1 MLVICFTVFAATV
14 PVSIILPM
22 LPYIGQEYGAGPFEV
37 SLLFAVMPAITI
49 FVAPFWGRLSDR
61 IGRKRVYVTTLAAS
75 SVAFAMFGFAD
86 SLNGMFLARFLQGLA
101 NGSVAVSYAMT
112 ADASNPGTRAR
123 DIGFVSGAMAMGF
136 FLGPVLGGF
145 FMSSEP
151 FNHSPPAYFA
161 SGLCALSTV
170 IAVVNLKETR
180 GAHARVTH
188 VEDIA
193 GSATPAPAPEPLVSR
208 ATLILLIL
216 LFLIAGFTSAT
227 TQFAY
232 TFWAQGALHWAPSD
246 VSFGMG
252 AIGAAYLIATVGLV
266 GPLSKR
272 FGDERTLIIGA
283 TVDVIGMALFLIA
296 HSDAVSGIGGI
307 LVSITGGGMWNT
319 VLSSIISKASPPHQT
334 GMMLGLS
341 NGANMVGR
349 VIGPLTGGLLLATGL
364 TVPFAANLTLTVVVV
379 IAGLRIATLA
389 RLARAWDP
397 RPS

>member
-22 LPYIGQEYGAGPFEV
+22 LPYIGREYGASPFEV

-61 IGRKRVYVTTLAAS
+61 VGRKRVYVITLGAS
-75 SVAFAMFGFAD
+75 SLAFAMFGFAE
-86 SLNGMFLARFLQGLA
+86 SLNGMFFARFLQGLA
-101 NGSVAVSYAMT
+101 NGSIAVSYAMA
-112 ADASNPGTRAR
+112 ADASNHGTRAR

-136 FLGPVLGGF
+136 FLGPMLGGF

-161 SGLCALSTV
+161 AGLCALSTV
-170 IAVVNLKETR
+170 IAFVSLKETR
-180 GAHARVTH
+180 RPHGPVTH
-188 VEDIA
+188 LDGA
-193 GSATPAPAPEPLVSR
+193 SGSAAPAPEPPASRTVLV
-208 ATLILLIL
+208 LLIL

-232 TFWAQGALHWAPSD
+232 TFWAQGALDWSPSR

-252 AIGAAYLIATVGLV
+252 AIGAAYLIATVGFV

-283 TVDVIGMALFLIA
+283 IVDVIGMALMLIGHA
-296 HSDAVSGIGGI
+296 EVWSGLGGI
-307 LVSITGGGMWNT
+307 LVSVTGGGIWNT
-319 VLSSIISKASPPHQT
+319 VLSSVISKASPPQQT
-334 GMMLGLS
+334 GLMLGLA

-349 VIGPLTGGLLLATGL
+349 VIGPLTGGLLLGTAL
-364 TVPFAANLTLTVVVV
+364 TAPFAANLVLTIVVV
-379 IAGLRIATLA
+379 IAAWRVAALA
-389 RLARAWDP
+389 RLARAWDA
-397 RPS
+397 RGT